1 MWVQVK
7 PGEHPVTS
15 REVDVLVGAEGKHVT
30 LPGFRYNTASLNERD
45 FNEVNIS
52 LSWMCQ

>member
-1 MWVQVK
+1 MVKKKPFQRSVWVQVK

-30 LPGFRYNTASLNERD
+30 LPGFRYNTASLNERR
-45 FNEVNIS
+45 
-52 LSWMCQ
+52 L